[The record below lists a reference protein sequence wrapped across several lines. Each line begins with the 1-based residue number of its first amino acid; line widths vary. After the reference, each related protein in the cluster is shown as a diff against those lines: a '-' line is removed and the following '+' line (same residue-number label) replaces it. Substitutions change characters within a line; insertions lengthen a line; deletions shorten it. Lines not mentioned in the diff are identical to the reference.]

1 MADEELGFTHR
12 FEPGSSRSGPTLLL
26 LHGTGADENDLLP
39 LGRSLAPEA
48 NLLSPRGKVLE
59 NGARR
64 FFRRFAEGVLDVEDL
79 KARAHELAA
88 FVERAAVAFELD
100 PKSVIAAGYSNG
112 ANIAGGLLLLHPH
125 LLRAAALFRPMVPFE
140 PDEMPDLSGVPIFI
154 AAGRTD
160 QIVPPE
166 DTAKLAGMLES
177 AGAEVV
183 PHWQPGGH
191 GLDPAEIDAAAN
203 WLQKIPPSG

>member
-1 MADEELGFTHR
+1 MPDKELGFIHR
-12 FEPGSSRSGPTLLL
+12 YEPGSSGSRLTLLL

-39 LGRSLAPEA
+39 LGRALAPEA

-59 NGARR
+59 NGAPR

-88 FVERAAVAFELD
+88 FVERAAGAYELD
-100 PKSVIAAGYSNG
+100 PERVVAAGYSNG
-112 ANIAGGLLLLHPH
+112 ANIAGGLLLLHPK
-125 LLRAAALFRPMVPFE
+125 LLCAAALFRPMVPFE
-140 PDEMPDLSGVPIFI
+140 PDEMPDLSGFPVFI

-160 QIVPPE
+160 PIVPPE
-166 DTAKLAGMLES
+166 DAEKLAVMLEG

-183 PHWQPGGH
+183 ARWQEGGH
-191 GLDPAEIDAAAN
+191 GLEPAEMDDAAK
-203 WLQKIPPSG
+203 WLRTISPSG